1 MSTILGGFGKGVDGS
16 VSINFGTSA
25 GKNCSKRCRHRSDY
39 KGANATNACYAE
51 AIEKRPDRTQLL
63 AKLQR
68 HDKMPAALVCGSALL
83 ELQAMQAKGIVP
95 PWVRFSTAGS
105 LPMPGNV
112 TNGFRTQLRA
122 LVTWLV
128 SHDIPI
134 HLPVETHGKAEFYRS
149 IVGDLVCVRESLQR
163 VGSHTTAVGAVSW
176 VSGDDILQGKAI
188 FLRRIE
194 RARKECKERTATT
207 GRKAVVCPAIVASF
221 KQRLG
226 ADHNPLAKCGSCT
239 ACAVGT
245 IDVCYPKHK

>member
-39 KGANATNACYAE
+39 KGPGATGACYAE

-63 AKLQR
+63 AKLKR
-68 HDKMPAALVCGSALL
+68 HDKMPAAIVCGAALS
-83 ELQAMQAKGIVP
+83 ELQALELRGIVP

-105 LPMPGNV
+105 LPMPGDV
-112 TNGFRTQLRA
+112 TNAFRTQLRA
-122 LVTWLV
+122 LVSWLV
-128 SHDIPI
+128 YYNIPV
-134 HLPVETHGKAEFYRS
+134 HLPIETNGKAEFYRS

-163 VGSHTTAVGAVSW
+163 VGSHKTAVGAVSW
-176 VSGDDILQGKAI
+176 VAGDDIITGKAI

-194 RARKECKERTATT
+194 RARAECKERTAGT
-207 GRKAVVCPAIVASF
+207 GRKAIVCPAIVASF

-239 ACAVGT
+239 ACAVST

>member
-1 MSTILGGFGKGVDGS
+1 MNAILGGFGKGVDGS

-63 AKLQR
+63 AKLKR
-68 HDKMPAALVCGSALL
+68 HDKMPAAIVCGAALS
-83 ELQAMQAKGIVP
+83 ELQALHLRGIVP
-95 PWVRFSTAGS
+95 PWVRFSTSGS
-105 LPMPGNV
+105 LPMPGDV
-112 TNGFRTQLRA
+112 TNGFLTQLRA
-122 LVTWLV
+122 LVSWLV
-128 SHDIPI
+128 SHDVPI
-134 HLPVETHGKAEFYRS
+134 HLPIETSGKAEFYRS
-149 IVGDLVCVRESLQR
+149 IVGDIVCVRESLQR

-176 VSGDDILQGKAI
+176 VSGDDIITGKAI

-194 RARKECKERTATT
+194 RARKECKERTAGT
-207 GRKAVVCPAIVASF
+207 GRKAIVCPAIVASF

-226 ADHNPLAKCGSCT
+226 TQPNPLAKCGSCT
-239 ACAVGT
+239 ACAVDT

>member
-1 MSTILGGFGKGVDGS
+1 MSAILGGFGKGVDGS

-39 KGANATNACYAE
+39 KGADATNACYAE

-63 AKLQR
+63 AKLKR
-68 HDKMPAALVCGSALL
+68 HDKMPAALVCGAALS
-83 ELQAMQAKGIVP
+83 ELQALELRGIVP

-105 LPMPGNV
+105 LPMPGDV

-122 LVTWLV
+122 LVTWIV
-128 SHDIPI
+128 SHGIPI
-134 HLPVETHGKAEFYRS
+134 HLPVETQGKAEFYRT

-163 VGSHTTAVGAVSW
+163 LGSHTTAVGAISW
-176 VSGDDILQGKAI
+176 VSGDDIVTGKAI

-194 RARKECKERTATT
+194 RARAECKERTAAT
-207 GRKAVVCPAIVASF
+207 GRKAIVCPAIVASF
-221 KQRLG
+221 RQRLG
-226 ADHNPLAKCGSCT
+226 ADPNPLAKCGSCT
-239 ACAVGT
+239 ACAVST